1 MSETERPT
9 AEALERELSS
19 AAAAKAERDSL
30 VRRSAAAQRQ
40 CAAADSVL
48 TQTAAALA
56 SESAD
61 VAKLESLSLTRVLAS
76 LRGSRATALEAERAE
91 QERAEYAHAV
101 AVATRDAA
109 VAERQRLRFALA
121 GAADV
126 DRRYAAALAAKE
138 AWLLAGPPDD
148 RARELAESAERR
160 GQLDALERETTEAIA
175 AGRAALQS
183 LSEARATLSSANTW
197 SNIDVFAGGGLLVD
211 SMKRSRM
218 DEAARQL
225 HAAETAL
232 LRFGSELADTNASI
246 EALQLNLT
254 MSVLDIAFDN
264 IFTDLAVRGRIG
276 DASHRADQAHQAVS
290 QKVSELQDE
299 LRRVQAE
306 RRQLDDRRT
315 LLLCRDE
322 PA

>member
-9 AEALERELSS
+9 TEALERELSS
-19 AAAAKAERDSL
+19 AVAAKAERDSL

-40 CAAADSVL
+40 CAAADTVL
-48 TQTAAALA
+48 TGTAAALA

-61 VAKLESLSLTRVLAS
+61 VAKLESLSFTRVLAS
-76 LRGSRATALEAERAE
+76 LRGDRASALDAERAE
-91 QERAEYAHAV
+91 QKRAEYAHAV

-109 VAERQRLRFALA
+109 FAERQRLRLALSK
-121 GAADV
+121 AAEV

-138 AWLLAGPPDD
+138 AWLLAGPPDE

-160 GQLDALERETTEAIA
+160 GRLEALERETTEAIA
-175 AGRAALQS
+175 AGSAALQS
-183 LSEARATLSSANTW
+183 LSQARTTLSSANTW
-197 SNIDVFAGGGLLVD
+197 ANIDVFAGGGLLVD
-211 SMKRSRM
+211 SLKRSRM
-218 DEAARQL
+218 DEAAGQL

-232 LRFGSELADTNASI
+232 LRFGSELADINASI

-264 IFTDLAVRGRIG
+264 VFTDLAVRGRIG
-276 DASHRADQAHQAVS
+276 DASHRADQAHQAVDR
-290 QKVSELQDE
+290 KVSELKDE

-306 RRQLDDRRT
+306 RGQLDDRRT
-315 LLLCRDE
+315 ALLCRD
-322 PA
+322 